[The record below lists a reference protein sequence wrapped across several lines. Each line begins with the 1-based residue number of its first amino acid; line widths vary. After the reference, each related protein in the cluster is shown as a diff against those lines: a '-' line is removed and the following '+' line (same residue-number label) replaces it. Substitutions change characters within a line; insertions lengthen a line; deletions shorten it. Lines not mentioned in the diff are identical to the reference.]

1 MVLSDRRSDEVLLS
15 LAFEDETAFAEFY
28 ARYERPVAAFFMRA
42 TGSGEL
48 AADLT
53 AELFAQALGSVER
66 FDPSLGTAAGWLFG
80 IARHVLARSREKGQV
95 EDRGRRRLGMPVLVL
110 DDGVIERIESVTAE
124 GRALELLETLP
135 AEQRQAIT
143 ARIVDERGYGEIAHE
158 LHCSQSVVRKRVS
171 RGLASLRARLK
182 EER

>member
-1 MVLSDRRSDEVLLS
+1 
-15 LAFEDETAFAEFY
+15 
-28 ARYERPVAAFFMRA
+28 
-42 TGSGEL
+42 
-48 AADLT
+48 
-53 AELFAQALGSVER
+53 
-66 FDPSLGTAAGWLFG
+66 
-80 IARHVLARSREKGQV
+80 
-95 EDRGRRRLGMPVLVL
+95 MPVLVL

-124 GRALELLETLP
+124 GRALEMLETLP